1 MSLHR
6 IVNIVNKDLH
16 EQDLDSLLSFNMTQ
30 HRCSVVSNMPE
41 VLLSYSSLDS
51 EKPTDEDILEHFISE
66 VEYRLSHLYDIRES
80 LLIQKSQLLKE

>member
-1 MSLHR
+1 
-6 IVNIVNKDLH
+6 
-16 EQDLDSLLSFNMTQ
+16 
-30 HRCSVVSNMPE
+30 MPE

-51 EKPTDEDILEHFISE
+51 EEPTDEDILEHFISE